1 MICEREWDFGIYL
14 LFLWLYCYVS
24 LILVEGI
31 MDTGMG
37 PDTEESRIR
46 GMIVRRE
53 GSGILSNSRL
63 LGVSCKM
70 SFQCFAPQTTPKIIL
85 VSILSV
91 VF

>member
-1 MICEREWDFGIYL
+1 MICERESDFGNYL

-46 GMIVRRE
+46 GMIVRQERIQNIIQFPII
-53 GSGILSNSRL
+53 GCILQNELPMLRSPT
-63 LGVSCKM
+63 C
-70 SFQCFAPQTTPKIIL
+70 P
-85 VSILSV
+85 
-91 VF
+91 

>member
-46 GMIVRRE
+46 GMIVRQERIQNIIQFSII
-53 GSGILSNSRL
+53 GCILQNELPMLRSPNY
-63 LGVSCKM
+63 
-70 SFQCFAPQTTPKIIL
+70 P
-85 VSILSV
+85 
-91 VF
+91 